1 MKWRGKYQISS
12 LLIIIALGILV
23 VRLAALQYNWL
34 GRISESERE
43 KKHISLQKD
52 AQRFCEDFDQ
62 EITRAYL
69 HFQPDGDDITRNYPG
84 DFSIY
89 YDRWMNQAPYPQLVS
104 NIWLVTMEV
113 KKAVIP
119 IETLEIAAPTH
130 FSTTIPSGGA
140 SSKVV
145 TSQLDHTVLRLRE
158 KRRAGRLVMRGL
170 PGVIGYTSGGYIGSP
185 ILANTGG
192 KKTSIGLD
200 TLRAFHISYFNRDT
214 GRFEATDWP
223 ADLEG
228 LRQRLETERKKGS
241 PIYTLQ
247 HSLLKPVDIDSLS
260 LIIPAYWYPPLFNP
274 VSHGKRSAGAF
285 NPSYKFVVVALNINF
300 IKEVLIPVLAR
311 RYFTDGSSEG
321 RLEYNLSIISR
332 LNPHSPIF
340 STDPQAAKDAAASA
354 DATTN
359 LFGVRFWMGK
369 NRIESVASG
378 PPLLRFK
385 DPPFV
390 DAVENGVVGTSI
402 PPGPLPIVKNLPSK
416 SMSAE
421 AADNDKNQME
431 NEIFVFPH
439 DDLHWQLL
447 LKHRAG
453 SLDLAIA
460 QARRRNLIISFGILL
475 LLVVSVI
482 TAFISSYRARRLAR
496 QQVEFV
502 AGVSHELRTPVAVI
516 SMTGSNLAYGR
527 IRDFQKVKQYGELIQ
542 AEGRRL
548 AEMIEGVLS
557 FAGADAKTSSL
568 SRTTVDVASLIDN
581 ALYAMRP
588 QLDEK
593 GFVCLKE
600 ISQDL
605 PQVNVNAR
613 SIEHAVQ
620 NLLSNAVKYSG
631 ESRQIRLNAHLS
643 KSKNSAEEIQITIQ
657 DFGLGVEPHELSEIF
672 EPFRRG
678 REVVELNIAGT
689 GLGLSLVKQIMETHG
704 GRVSVN
710 SVYRKGSA
718 FTLHL
723 LVVKHDMKK
732 QESSEIET
740 YEKAH
745 IIGRR

>member
-69 HFQPDGDDITRNYPG
+69 HFQPDGDDSTHNNPG
-84 DFSIY
+84 DFSGY
-89 YDRWMNQAPYPQLVS
+89 YDRWVNQAPYPQLVG

-113 KKAVIP
+113 KKAVVP
-119 IETLEIAAPTH
+119 IESLENAAPPH
-130 FSTTIPSGGA
+130 FSTTIPNGVVT
-140 SSKVV
+140 SKVV
-145 TSQLDHTVLRLRE
+145 TSKIDHTVLRLRE
-158 KRRAGRLVMRGL
+158 KTRAGRLVTRGM
-170 PGVIGYTSGGYIGSP
+170 PAVIGYTSGGYFGSS
-185 ILANTGG
+185 ILAKTVD

-200 TLRAFHISYFNRDT
+200 TLRAFHISHFNRDT
-214 GRFEATDWP
+214 GRFEATNWP

-241 PIYTLQ
+241 PIYALQ

-260 LIIPAYWYPPLFNP
+260 LIIPAYWYPPFFNP
-274 VSHGKRSAGAF
+274 VSHGKRSSGAF
-285 NPSYKFVVVALNINF
+285 SPSYKFVVVALNINF
-300 IKEVLIPVLAR
+300 IKDVLIPVLAR
-311 RYFTDGSSEG
+311 RYFSDGSSEG
-321 RLEYNLSIISR
+321 SLEYNLSIISR

-354 DATTN
+354 DAARN
-359 LFGVRFWMGK
+359 FFGVRFWMGK
-369 NRIESVASG
+369 NRIESMSSG
-378 PPLLRFK
+378 LPMLRFK
-385 DPPFV
+385 NPPSV
-390 DAVENGVVGTSI
+390 DAVEGGGVETFI
-402 PPGPLPIVKNLPSK
+402 TPGPLPKVKNLPSE
-416 SMSAE
+416 SMTAE
-421 AADNDKNQME
+421 AANNDKDQME
-431 NEIFVFPH
+431 NDIFVFPH
-439 DDLHWQLL
+439 YDLHWQLL

-460 QARRRNLIISFGILL
+460 QARHRNLIISFGILL

-482 TAFISSYRARRLAR
+482 TAFISSHRARRLAR

-568 SRTTVDVASLIDN
+568 SRTTVDVALIIDN

-631 ESRQIRLNAHLS
+631 ESRQIRLNAQLS
-643 KSKNSAEEIQITIQ
+643 KSRNSAEEIQITVQ
-657 DFGLGVEPHELSEIF
+657 DFGLGVEPQELSEIF

-723 LVVKHDMKK
+723 PAVKQDTNK
-732 QESSEIET
+732 QESGGNRGI
-740 YEKAH
+740 
-745 IIGRR
+745 